1 VRQGALNKIHELARK
16 NSKVIFVGSD
26 LGEGTLK
33 DLKNEL
39 PDQYF
44 MEGISEQYMIG
55 FSAGL
60 AKEGFLPYLNTIGT
74 FLTRRA
80 YEQIAIDVAL
90 HNLPV
95 RILGSGGG
103 MVYAPLG
110 PTHTAI
116 EDLSLMLNIPGL
128 KVFAPADALEM
139 DTILEQSLTDS
150 SPYYIRLGKGGEPII
165 TDKADFSS
173 IGWKLFGEPSEDL
186 LLIVTGILLHQA
198 IQAQSL
204 LSEIPVKVRV
214 LHINEVSGMKVIN
227 LNGIISS
234 HSSILVAEEH
244 AARGGIYT
252 ELLHILAAREIQPKK
267 LRHLSLGNGYSR
279 QYGSQSDHLHLN
291 QLDYSSI
298 VSTIKDMTEESKIK

>member
-1 VRQGALNKIHELARK
+1 MRQGALNKIHELARR

-165 TDKADFSS
+165 TNKADLSS

-204 LSEIPVKVRV
+204 LSEVPIRVRS
-214 LHINEVSGMKVIN
+214 LHINEVTGMKGIN

-234 HSSILVAEEH
+234 HSNILVAEEH
-244 AARGGIYT
+244 ATRGGIYT

-267 LRHLSLGNGYSR
+267 LKHLSLSTGYSH
-279 QYGSQSDHLHLN
+279 QYGSQSDHLHFN
-291 QLDYSSI
+291 QLDYLSI
-298 VSTIKDMTEESKIK
+298 VSIVKDMTQEYNIK